1 MILSTVVFN
10 GIIVLT
16 NGFSLHSKSCRKY
29 KNKPCR
35 YYYGRFFT
43 KETIIAIP
51 LANNLSL
58 EEKSFAI
65 TNRNNILSKVKCY
78 IDEFLDPSKP
88 NYESNETIESI
99 LLRLGISD
107 ENYYQTL
114 SLSSSTDYELH
125 LKRPPNSCF
134 INNYNP
140 VMLLAWK
147 ASMDLRPVF
156 NYYKAI
162 SYMCAYFSKSETES
176 SNALVH
182 ASKEIKTMKM
192 SARDSM
198 YKLASAFATSRQI
211 SLQEAVSF
219 SLPELWQRKCYPKSI
234 FVNTNIPSKRI
245 RMCKSEEEIEQM
257 DPGSTDIFKR
267 NMIERYID
275 RPDRTFCKGRYAVVN
290 NLCLAMFLA
299 YYYLQFEQKDEND
312 SQPTGLDEDFN
323 TVSPDFNSL
332 PATLPL
338 MSSKEKPK
346 CRKIRQVLRY
356 RRAPNIDLYPE
367 EYAHHML
374 FLFYPFRNENEL
386 FSENSYRQKL
396 AEPEVIITV
405 NENKKIFEPSSD
417 EINSAL
423 VLYNCNNN
431 SLNVDQNETTKI
443 LEDVEDTYQEPVLF
457 DSSSQSH
464 SSFNIPTNLVS
475 DDILR
480 EMIRSLN
487 SQQRQVFDMIYSWAK
502 EKIKYQNSLLQHE
515 IKPIH
520 LFLSGGAEA
529 VTKILNFHSG
539 SLEKQKVLKI
549 APTGVAAINIDG
561 TTINTALVIPISRS
575 VNLNKLSDS
584 LRCTLRNDYSE
595 VAAVIIDEISM
606 VSNVRLYQIY
616 VRLCEIFNASL
627 DIPFGGLTLLVV
639 GDFYQ
644 LPPVREQKVFMPFKH
659 VLLNLCHPWHHFQFF
674 ELTEVMRQLGYNVFI
689 DILNNVRVGRGN
701 DIDIALL
708 ESRKLDMQIP
718 SDATHLFAEN
728 SLKDNLNTVKLSS
741 LRHPLVS
748 VHSIDKFPTGMCPS
762 KIEQTL
768 KCTESRTA
776 GLPKILNF
784 KKNASI
790 MLTNNIDIKD
800 RLINGQLGT
809 VFETKYDSQGQVET
823 VYVKFND
830 QKAGLQRMHSDSYAL
845 QNNVVPI
852 RRIELNVPI
861 YSSGAGPSFVRT
873 QFPLM
878 LAWACTVHK
887 VQGLTLDNLVVSFEL
902 NKQRRF
908 SYGQIYVA
916 LSRAKKHVQFIHKRH
931 SG

>member
-1 MILSTVVFN
+1 M
-10 GIIVLT
+10 
-16 NGFSLHSKSCRKY
+16 
-29 KNKPCR
+29 P
-35 YYYGRFFT
+35 
-43 KETIIAIP
+43 P
-51 LANNLSL
+51 
-58 EEKSFAI
+58 SF
-65 TNRNNILSKVKCY
+65 L
-78 IDEFLDPSKP
+78 
-88 NYESNETIESI
+88 
-99 LLRLGISD
+99 
-107 ENYYQTL
+107 
-114 SLSSSTDYELH
+114 
-125 LKRPPNSCF
+125 PNSEG
-134 INNYNP
+134 
-140 VMLLAWK
+140 W
-147 ASMDLRPVF
+147 
-156 NYYKAI
+156 
-162 SYMCAYFSKSETES
+162 
-176 SNALVH
+176 
-182 ASKEIKTMKM
+182 
-192 SARDSM
+192 
-198 YKLASAFATSRQI
+198 
-211 SLQEAVSF
+211 
-219 SLPELWQRKCYPKSI
+219 
-234 FVNTNIPSKRI
+234 
-245 RMCKSEEEIEQM
+245 
-257 DPGSTDIFKR
+257 
-267 NMIERYID
+267 
-275 RPDRTFCKGRYAVVN
+275 
-290 NLCLAMFLA
+290 
-299 YYYLQFEQKDEND
+299 FEQKDEND
-312 SQPTGLDEDFN
+312 SQPTVLDEDFN
-323 TVSPDFNSL
+323 TVAPDFNSL

-338 MSSKEKPK
+338 MSSKEKLK

-431 SLNVDQNETTKI
+431 SLNVDQNETTEI

-520 LFLSGGAEA
+520 LFVSGGAGVGKSYLMTTIYEA

-539 SLEKQKVLKI
+539 SPEKLKVLKI

-561 TTINTALVIPISRS
+561 TTINTALGIPISRS

-606 VSNVRLYQIY
+606 VSNVRLYQIH

-674 ELTEVMRQLGYNVFI
+674 ELTEVMRQLGDNVFI

-861 YSSGAGPSFVRT
+861 SSSGAGPSFVRT

-908 SYGQIYVA
+908 
-916 LSRAKKHVQFIHKRH
+916 
-931 SG
+931 